1 MRVSPALV
9 LFFLAP
15 AIGELLSGSAPPAE
29 FFNPI
34 SLLLLSS
41 LYGSGALLVRELKVR
56 WNKGYVSL
64 FVLGA
69 AYGVIEEGLMVK
81 SFFDPGWM
89 DLGILGVY
97 GRWLEVNW
105 VWSEWL
111 TIYHAIFSIVIPI
124 TLVELI
130 YPDMRNK
137 RWLSNRKL
145 AGVTVLLCVVT
156 AFGCVFL
163 TTYRPPLLH
172 YLLSAVLVG
181 ALFLLAWKIPNKT
194 GKKGSLNPWKS
205 SRLALFGFFITLILF
220 LLFGAGPTIIN
231 NPLVLMLLGIALV
244 FTIFSLLK
252 RYEWNERR
260 LDHKFALAA
269 GALGFFI
276 TLTPLQEL
284 DKNRLD
290 NTQGMLIVG
299 IVTTIMLILL
309 RKKLKSYLASLEKK
323 DRYCLDCSGE
333 ILNKA
338 KFCPNCGIEIAS

>member
-1 MRVSPALV
+1 MLKVSPALV

-64 FVLGA
+64 LVLGA

-105 VWSEWL
+105 VWAEWL
-111 TIYHAIFSIVIPI
+111 TIYHAIFSTVIPI
-124 TLVELI
+124 ILVEVT
-130 YPDMRNK
+130 YPDMRNE

-145 AGVTVLLCVVT
+145 ASVIVLLCAVT
-156 AFGCVFL
+156 AFGYGFL
-163 TTYRPPLLH
+163 TTYRPPLLQ
-172 YLLSAVLVG
+172 YLMSAVLVG
-181 ALFLLAWKIPNKT
+181 ALFLLAWKISNKT
-194 GKKGSLNPWKS
+194 GKNGSLNPSKP
-205 SRLALFGFFITLILF
+205 SRLALFGFITTLVLF
-220 LLFGAGPTIIN
+220 LLFGAGPNVISS
-231 NPLVLMLLGIALV
+231 PAVLMLLGIVLV
-244 FTIFSLLK
+244 FIVFSLLK
-252 RYEWNERR
+252 RYEWDERR
-260 LDHKFALAA
+260 LYHKFALAA

-284 DKNRLD
+284 DKSRLD

-299 IVTTIMLILL
+299 IVTTIMLILV
-309 RKKLKSYLASLEKK
+309 RRKLKSYLASLEKK
-323 DRYCLDCSGE
+323 D
-333 ILNKA
+333 IT
-338 KFCPNCGIEIAS
+338 PNTLRDE